1 MLSWGSGQRV
11 PNKSREER
19 QQWWER
25 DGPSTR
31 LLILQL
37 HRPPQDPLKS
47 FSGLNCFELRF
58 CHLIY
63 EKPMPN
69 YRGPNLGKVYAGH
82 RQGRRQYNN
91 CSSCTFW
98 HNLHHRGCKGQS
110 PNHVLRNHPDPGG
123 LQTLLP
129 GALGICTSQNT
140 RGTKGSGGGGAA
152 RFWINCSQFDHSS
165 FATKATYWDS
175 AAPKRFEIPYTNCIS
190 EEH

>member
-1 MLSWGSGQRV
+1 MLSWSSGQRV

-25 DGPSTR
+25 DGESTR
-31 LLILQL
+31 LLILQF

-82 RQGRRQYNN
+82 RQGRRQDNN
-91 CSSCTFW
+91 CPSCTFW

-110 PNHVLRNHPDPGG
+110 PNHVLRNHPDPGVFRHCFLEPWASAPPKTPMEQRAVRG
-123 LQTLLP
+123 GSEILDELQPIRTQQFCYERYI
-129 GALGICTSQNT
+129 LGFCCPQ
-140 RGTKGSGGGGAA
+140 
-152 RFWINCSQFDHSS
+152 
-165 FATKATYWDS
+165 
-175 AAPKRFEIPYTNCIS
+175 EI
-190 EEH
+190 